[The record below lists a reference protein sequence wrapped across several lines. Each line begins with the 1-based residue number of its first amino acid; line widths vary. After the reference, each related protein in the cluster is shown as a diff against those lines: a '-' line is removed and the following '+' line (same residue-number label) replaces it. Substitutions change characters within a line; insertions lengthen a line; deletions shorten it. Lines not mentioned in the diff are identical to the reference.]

1 MVETGGWGGIAHY
14 AWNLCSALAECGA
27 DVSLLTN
34 VRYELDALPRAF
46 GVERCFDGRMRYP
59 RVAGRLLGRLA
70 SLAPDV
76 VHVQSMISSRFD
88 ALLWP
93 LVRRRRPLVVTAH
106 NVRSHENVPWEHW
119 TWWRVLRAADGVVVH
134 TRESADV
141 VVRRLGGSA
150 RIAVIHHGDY
160 AFFARDAG
168 GDRDQARRRLG
179 LRPDGRLVLSFG
191 AIRPYKGIFE
201 LIGALPAV
209 RARHPDVQL
218 VIAGPLLVGSVPEY
232 EQAIR
237 RAGVPEVVT
246 LRPAY
251 VPHAEVALYFR
262 AADVAV
268 YNYREVTDSG
278 SLRIAC
284 SLGTP
289 VVAAAVGAFSEF
301 LTDGVNARLVP
312 PGDGTALAAAIGDV
326 LADPAAAARMAAAAR
341 ELAAVRWSWTDSA
354 KATLELYRAVA
365 RG

>member
-1 MVETGGWGGIAHY
+1 
-14 AWNLCSALAECGA
+14 
-27 DVSLLTN
+27 
-34 VRYELDALPRAF
+34 
-46 GVERCFDGRMRYP
+46 
-59 RVAGRLLGRLA
+59 
-70 SLAPDV
+70 
-76 VHVQSMISSRFD
+76 
-88 ALLWP
+88 
-93 LVRRRRPLVVTAH
+93 
-106 NVRSHENVPWEHW
+106 
-119 TWWRVLRAADGVVVH
+119 
-134 TRESADV
+134 
-141 VVRRLGGSA
+141 
-150 RIAVIHHGDY
+150 
-160 AFFARDAG
+160 
-168 GDRDQARRRLG
+168 
-179 LRPDGRLVLSFG
+179 
-191 AIRPYKGIFE
+191 
-201 LIGALPAV
+201 
-209 RARHPDVQL
+209 
-218 VIAGPLLVGSVPEY
+218 
-232 EQAIR
+232 
-237 RAGVPEVVT
+237 
-246 LRPAY
+246 